1 MLKICGLIVLLSGIW
16 ESSYNFLVLSVNPH
30 VFFFYHIQTF
40 MKLKFELNHLEII
53 DVITSL

>member
-30 VFFFYHIQTF
+30 VFFFLPYSDF
-40 MKLKFELNHLEII
+40 YEIKI
-53 DVITSL
+53 